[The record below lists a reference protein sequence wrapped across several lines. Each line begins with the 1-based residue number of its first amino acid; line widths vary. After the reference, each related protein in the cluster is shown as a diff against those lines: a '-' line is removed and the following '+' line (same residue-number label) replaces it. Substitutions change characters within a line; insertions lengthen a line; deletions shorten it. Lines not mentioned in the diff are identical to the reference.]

1 MGGHLQPWDGKSPLS
16 IAAALL
22 LLVTSLPRATQH
34 PSAAAIAAAS
44 GVAEVRDAATQLI
57 ISFLGFC
64 RSPYLDDLC
73 DSCMRSSGCCSTR
86 SKAGTTTTLRRGTA
100 SNSCAPVASRHVWD
114 ECGVWD
120 DDLNYQD
127 SGVY

>member
-44 GVAEVRDAATQLI
+44 GVAEVRCAHHRQALVRLASAAT
-57 ISFLGFC
+57 SC
-64 RSPYLDDLC
+64 CNELC
-73 DSCMRSSGCCSTR
+73 ILCNALNRAVQCPQQSR
-86 SKAGTTTTLRRGTA
+86 A
-100 SNSCAPVASRHVWD
+100 S
-114 ECGVWD
+114 
-120 DDLNYQD
+120 
-127 SGVY
+127 